1 MQSMLD
7 PFSITKG
14 NDYLIILK
22 SKFELEF
29 SILQRLHSLEMYEV
43 TKRIVVKN
51 RFIIMASL
59 WSYCGDQHYVKII
72 ISWSYR
78 ITIEE
83 LEEDFV

>member
-14 NDYLIILK
+14 NDKIIILK
-22 SKFELEF
+22 SKFELWF
-29 SILQRLHSLEMYEV
+29 SILQRLHCLEMYEV
-43 TKRIVVKN
+43 TKRIKN